1 MFVAGALSF
10 FFPTVIICCFSSF
23 NFVFALAYYSSQFVL
38 CSFHICICKQH
49 FNKFSFNQIVCD
61 NSYMVVQLL
70 CNMYKWTVLWTF
82 CQFRFFF
89 LLRTNIFISTCL
101 YYAEQK
107 KCFSISYKRKCTS
120 LREIS
125 FFFFQL
131 FWHSICFLF
140 FFVKGIRLAW

>member
-1 MFVAGALSF
+1 MRFFFLMLGIYTSQNLSFIAPPCLLLVPWVF

-38 CSFHICICKQH
+38 CSFHVCICEQH

-89 LLRTNIFISTCL
+89 CSGPT
-101 YYAEQK
+101 
-107 KCFSISYKRKCTS
+107 
-120 LREIS
+120 
-125 FFFFQL
+125 
-131 FWHSICFLF
+131 FLF
-140 FFVKGIRLAW
+140 QHVYIMQSRKSVFPLVTKENAQI